1 VDTLK
6 NMNVL
11 NGIQREEIAY
21 FLIGPKIVLEW
32 PSFVAIVKSWMTTV
46 KDKLERCNFTNF
58 LVGKIFKD
66 AFFASP

>member
-46 KDKLERCNFTNF
+46 KDKLEKYFCF
-58 LVGKIFKD
+58 LIFPYGKRNNRF
-66 AFFASP
+66 